1 MHLSLD
7 GNVNDHWSAT
17 FDCSLSISDFTSKEK
32 SIKVLKCLAN
42 NVACLLKS

>member
-7 GNVNDHWSAT
+7 GNVNDHWSAA

-32 SIKVLKCLAN
+32 SIKVFEML
-42 NVACLLKS
+42 S